1 VRYFVTKIIIV
12 VICVIAMFEVS
23 FPVQSILFAQEK
35 HNPTH
40 FTYVRRG
47 ESQTGDYKVVVVPAV
62 EARQARLDAQTYH
75 IGWDA
80 VDAWMGQSR
89 VMFCV
94 LLKKRPPY
102 IRGTPPRSRPIPK
115 NKQK

>member
-1 VRYFVTKIIIV
+1 MRFFVTKILSIVFIIA
-12 VICVIAMFEVS
+12 VIEIDFHN
-23 FPVQSILFAQEK
+23 QLILFAQEK
-35 HNPTH
+35 HRPTH
-40 FTYVRRG
+40 FTYVRRT
-47 ESQTGDYKVVVVPAV
+47 ESKAGDYKVVVVPAV

-102 IRGTPPRSRPIPK
+102 IRGTPPVARPIPK
-115 NKQK
+115 K

>member
-1 VRYFVTKIIIV
+1 MRYFVTKIIIIV
-12 VICVIAMFEVS
+12 FAAVLTEIDF
-23 FPVQSILFAQEK
+23 QDQLILSAQEK
-35 HNPTH
+35 HRPTH
-40 FTYVRRG
+40 FTYVRRAD
-47 ESQTGDYKVVVVPAV
+47 SQTGDYKVVVVPAV
-62 EARQARLDAQTYH
+62 EPRQARLDAQTYH

-102 IRGTPPRSRPIPK
+102 IRGTPPIARPIPK
-115 NKQK
+115 K

>member
-1 VRYFVTKIIIV
+1 MRFFVTKILII
-12 VICVIAMFEVS
+12 IFAIIFFEVG
-23 FPVQSILFAQEK
+23 FQLQPILFAQEK
-35 HNPTH
+35 HRPTH
-40 FTYVRRG
+40 FTYVRRN
-47 ESQTGDYKVVVVPAV
+47 ESKAGDYKVVVVPAV

-75 IGWDA
+75 VGWDA

-102 IRGTPPRSRPIPK
+102 IRGTPPTTRPIPK
-115 NKQK
+115 K

>member
-1 VRYFVTKIIIV
+1 MQYFVTKILFIGFIIA
-12 VICVIAMFEVS
+12 IAEIGFYN
-23 FPVQSILFAQEK
+23 QSILFAQEK
-35 HNPTH
+35 HRPTH
-40 FTYVRRG
+40 FTYVRRN

-102 IRGTPPRSRPIPK
+102 VRGTPPVARPIPK
-115 NKQK
+115 K